1 MILISQIK
9 LSDSLDFCRGLGIME
24 SVMKNYTFTIRR
36 HYEFPIEAENYDEA
50 VKKLNATISEYGFD
64 DDICVFED
72 YDYAEEVDLRETK
85 EGE

>member
-9 LSDSLDFCRGLGIME
+9 LSDLLDFLGGLGIMQ

-36 HYEFPIEAENYDEA
+36 HYEFKFEAENYNDA
-50 VKKLNATISEYGFD
+50 VKQLNDTISEEGFD
-64 DDICVFED
+64 DNSCVFED
-72 YDYAEEVDLRETK
+72 CDYAEEVDLRETK